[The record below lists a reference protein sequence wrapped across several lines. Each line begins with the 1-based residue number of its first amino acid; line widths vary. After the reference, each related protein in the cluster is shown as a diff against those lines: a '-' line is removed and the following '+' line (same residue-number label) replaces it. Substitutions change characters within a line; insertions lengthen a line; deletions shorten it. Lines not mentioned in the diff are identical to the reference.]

1 MSISSRNKIEGV
13 PCRYPPAEKASFR
26 LQVEHTPRTSG
37 PDEAMSNSCGGP
49 PGSLPT
55 LDLHLTPDNA
65 HLVRRQWRTSRAFS
79 DAAVCEREA
88 RRVPGAPDGV
98 AFLLAFFERRAIV
111 RANGADGMDFL
122 AGPQEQDRL
131 PV

>member
-13 PCRYPPAEKASFR
+13 LCWYPVAEKASFR
-26 LQVEHTPRTSG
+26 LPVEHTPRASD
-37 PDEAMSNSCGGP
+37 PDEAMSSSCCGS

-65 HLVRRQWRTSRAFS
+65 HLVRRQWRTGWTFS
-79 DAAVCEREA
+79 DAAVGEREA

-98 AFLLAFFERRAIV
+98 ALLLAFFERR
-111 RANGADGMDFL
+111 
-122 AGPQEQDRL
+122 
-131 PV
+131 